1 MPLLRDAGLA
11 TEFVN
16 SLKKVGPS
24 LGMTVGNPKEFKL
37 TDNRPATYVQTL
49 DQVIKMGP
57 SIIMVVIP
65 NNKVLLW
72 IEFLNYFQIFFFRE
86 TTTRRSRRSA
96 SSSSPHLA
104 SVSPPQC

>member
-1 MPLLRDAGLA
+1 M
-11 TEFVN
+11 N

-65 NNKVLLW
+65 NNKVLD
-72 IEFLNYFQIFFFRE
+72 
-86 TTTRRSRRSA
+86 
-96 SSSSPHLA
+96 
-104 SVSPPQC
+104 

>member
-1 MPLLRDAGLA
+1 MGCGGAYKVSWVAIFHPSTHLFILPLLRDAGLA

-65 NNKVLLW
+65 NNKVH
-72 IEFLNYFQIFFFRE
+72 E
-86 TTTRRSRRSA
+86 
-96 SSSSPHLA
+96 
-104 SVSPPQC
+104 